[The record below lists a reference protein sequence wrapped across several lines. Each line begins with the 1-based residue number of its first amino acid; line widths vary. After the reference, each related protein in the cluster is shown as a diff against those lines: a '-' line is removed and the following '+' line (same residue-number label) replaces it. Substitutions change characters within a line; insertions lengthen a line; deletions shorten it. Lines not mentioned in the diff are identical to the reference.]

1 MSDEDVD
8 LLLNRVEE
16 AKTAGNSLGALA
28 LRIEKLD
35 ETHTVAKELGKLL
48 RAKDKIDLQRSG
60 SCRRRRAILKTS
72 GKKRAG
78 GDIVRNQ
85 KALRLV
91 MQELAAQVAGVNKL
105 LDAIEVFAAVGR
117 LPKQRRTRLMRDLVR
132 RSSYATALQNI
143 KAEDC
148 D

>member
-1 MSDEDVD
+1 VSDEDVD

-78 GDIVRNQ
+78 AV
-85 KALRLV
+85 
-91 MQELAAQVAGVNKL
+91 AQRWRSC
-105 LDAIEVFAAVGR
+105 AI
-117 LPKQRRTRLMRDLVR
+117 RRR
-132 RSSYATALQNI
+132 
-143 KAEDC
+143 C
-148 D
+148 GW